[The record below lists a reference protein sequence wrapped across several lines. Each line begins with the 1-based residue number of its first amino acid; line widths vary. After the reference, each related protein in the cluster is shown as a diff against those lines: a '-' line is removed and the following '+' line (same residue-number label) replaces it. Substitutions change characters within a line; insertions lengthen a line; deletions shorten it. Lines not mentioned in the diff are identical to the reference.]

1 VSVRNQ
7 INEDLKT
14 AMKSGDKGRRDI
26 LRLMSAAFKQTEV
39 DSRQELT
46 EDDVIRVLKKEVKQ
60 REETIADLE
69 KAGREADDVKA
80 ELAVITAYL
89 PQQLDRAAIESMVKE
104 AIVESGATTV
114 KDMGN
119 VMRVLMPKLKGQADG
134 KLVNDIVRELLD

>member
-89 PQQLDRAAIESMVKE
+89 PQQLDRAAIVSMVKE